1 MTHKIDA
8 MIAELDIDKLRSVVH
23 TGEIEPRPYQWLVY
37 EKKKFCFT
45 IRLAMIIFR
54 KEQGVFSGHC
64 LKCGRHAFIQQT
76 I

>member
-37 EKKKFCFT
+37 EKTAEVIRKFGKVHLPG
-45 IRLAMIIFR
+45 I
-54 KEQGVFSGHC
+54 
-64 LKCGRHAFIQQT
+64 
-76 I
+76 